1 MPNFMPKAF
10 TRRKSS
16 GNALE
21 EFDKP
26 VESSFRV
33 MPRAEVPKSATTG
46 ELGLGVRRAFN
57 PRPVSSPMGPLQ
69 PAQPLQHLRQNSYDE
84 SPYTGPGNRGSN
96 GSSAANS
103 SASRFYDTGSSARHS
118 STSTLPSSAE
128 FDNDDLFTKKVP
140 VPSEARDRTSSF
152 TSITGRFAFHRK
164 SGKPSGSPTA
174 KNDSEDVHS
183 GRDRAMTAS
192 SYASTAHPPKLENLP
207 SSDFG
212 NDFGDLF
219 SSFAAQQR
227 KSAIL
232 EESPLPQPPPLAMRS
247 ESEPTLPP
255 PPKTFASSRPTQP
268 PSPIRVDRTKDVGG
282 SPYSWDS
289 RDSNDALM
297 ASPPVAAHSPYNE
310 RAPPVPRH
318 SIVPLSASPPPL
330 QVRTNSSPVSERKP
344 ARNGAMKTPSLPVED
359 ADARMVRESFRASR
373 DAKDLEAAQTRQ
385 NGSSESSVKTPSF
398 SSAHSSIQ
406 SQHQAQPVTAASSP
420 DSMAEA
426 TPRAKGAGTANEES
440 RPLFSKTPPTP
451 QTTRPGVRFESQKP
465 ARMTQAEFAVLQR
478 QHQKDPLSDDESD
491 VSDEYIDD
499 DQEEEERKKIEE
511 MRKIRQQQQEKMS
524 AHREMMKKTVGGMN
538 QSLGGRPVSMERP
551 GMNRASMSTSELLG
565 NRASYYGGNEDE
577 DETDDIPLGI
587 LKEHKFPKLGNRLSH
602 HSSLTNL
609 RSASAQGMRPVS
621 AAGSVVGGPGN
632 LPPFARGLP
641 ADLPSEPYLGANLV
655 QQPMRESIGYGAM
668 GPASVYEGSTGGN
681 AQPTLVNMIADAE
694 QAKEARRGGATKI
707 FGTTATYGQRLPQP
721 GQMGMG
727 QGQGMGML
735 GLGMGMPQAQPQQMF
750 MPQQQQQLS
759 MNMNMQQM
767 QMQQMQ
773 AMAQLQQQM
782 QMMLQQQQMGIQQGM
797 PQMGMQPVMQQ
808 GMMGQNNFGSPL
820 LGQRPMSMASAQ
832 GLGQQRTRS
841 MVNPPSMSFGGLQQQ
856 FGSHLAPGYAPSL
869 APSERSNVGQSA
881 RYRPVTQQIHDGS
894 STVMSQSTVQPGQA
908 GANRLTIRVKAKS
921 PKSQTSG
928 ANEDDDDEGWGSPK
942 KKWSAKKR
950 SKSDNQLTDFIPAF
964 E

>member
-26 VESSFRV
+26 GESSFRV
-33 MPRAEVPKSATTG
+33 MPRTDLPKTATTG

-57 PRPVSSPMGPLQ
+57 PRP
-69 PAQPLQHLRQNSYDE
+69 HLRQNSYDE
-84 SPYTGPGNRGSN
+84 SPYAGPGNRGSN
-96 GSSAANS
+96 GSSTANS
-103 SASRFYDTGSSARHS
+103 NASRFYDTGSSARHS

-164 SGKPSGSPTA
+164 SGKVSGSPTT
-174 KNDSEDVHS
+174 KNDPEDVHS
-183 GRDRAMTAS
+183 GRERAMTAS

-207 SSDFG
+207 ATDFG

-219 SSFAAQQR
+219 TSFASQQR

-232 EESPLPQPPPLAMRS
+232 EESPLPLPPPLAMRS
-247 ESEPTLPP
+247 ESEPALPP
-255 PPKTFASSRPTQP
+255 PPKTFASSRPAQP

-297 ASPPVAAHSPYNE
+297 VSPVAAHSPYNE
-310 RAPPVPRH
+310 RVPPVPRH
-318 SIVPLSASPPPL
+318 SVPLSGSPPPL
-330 QVRTNSSPVSERKP
+330 QVRTHSSPVSERKSV
-344 ARNGAMKTPSLPVED
+344 RNGAMKTPSLPVED
-359 ADARMVRESFRASR
+359 EDAKMVRESFRASR
-373 DAKDLEAAQTRQ
+373 DAKEIQAAQTRQ

-426 TPRAKGAGTANEES
+426 TPRAKGVSTANEES

-491 VSDEYIDD
+491 ESDEYIDD

-511 MRKIRQQQQEKMS
+511 MRKIRHQQQEKMS
-524 AHREMMKKTVGGMN
+524 AHREMMKKTVGGLN
-538 QSLGGRPVSMERP
+538 QSLGSRPVGMERP

-587 LKEHKFPKLGNRLSH
+587 LREHKFPKLGNRLSH

-609 RSASAQGMRPVS
+609 RSASAQGMRPGS
-621 AAGSVVGGPGN
+621 AAGSVIGGSTN

-721 GQMGMG
+721 GQMSQGM
-727 QGQGMGML
+727 GQGMGML

-750 MPQQQQQLS
+750 MPQQQQQQQLS
-759 MNMNMQQM
+759 MNMQQM

-782 QMMLQQQQMGIQQGM
+782 QIMLQQQQMGIHQGM
-797 PQMGMQPVMQQ
+797 PQMGMQPGMQQ
-808 GMMGQNNFGSPL
+808 GMMGQNSFGSL

-856 FGSHLAPGYAPSL
+856 FGNHLTPGYAPSL
-869 APSERSNVGQSA
+869 APSERSNVGKSA
-881 RYRPVTQQIHDGS
+881 RYRPVTQPLHDGS
-894 STVMSQSTVQPGQA
+894 STVMSQSTVQPGQPD
-908 GANRLTIRVKAKS
+908 ANRLTIRVKAKS

-928 ANEDDDDEGWGSPK
+928 GNEDDDEGWGSPK

-950 SKSDNQLTDFIPAF
+950 SQSDNQLSNFIPAF

>member
-26 VESSFRV
+26 MEPSSSFRV
-33 MPRAEVPKSATTG
+33 MPRTEVQKSATTG
-46 ELGLGVRRAFN
+46 DVSLGVRRAFN
-57 PRPVSSPMGPLQ
+57 ARPVSSPMQPMQ
-69 PAQPLQHLRQNSYDE
+69 PAQQMQHLRQNSYDE
-84 SPYTGPGNRGSN
+84 SPYAGPGNRGSN

-103 SASRFYDTGSSARHS
+103 SASRFYDTSSSARYS
-118 STSTLPSSAE
+118 SSSTLPSSAE
-128 FDNDDLFTKKVP
+128 FENDDLFAKKVP
-140 VPSEARDRTSSF
+140 VPHEGRDRTSSF

-164 SGKPSGSPTA
+164 SGKASGSPTT
-174 KNDSEDVHS
+174 KNDLEDVSLQNS

-207 SSDFG
+207 STDFG

-219 SSFAAQQR
+219 SSFASQQR

-232 EESPLPQPPPLAMRS
+232 EESPLPHPPPLAMRS
-247 ESEPTLPP
+247 
-255 PPKTFASSRPTQP
+255 
-268 PSPIRVDRTKDVGG
+268 
-282 SPYSWDS
+282 
-289 RDSNDALM
+289 
-297 ASPPVAAHSPYNE
+297 
-310 RAPPVPRH
+310 
-318 SIVPLSASPPPL
+318 
-330 QVRTNSSPVSERKP
+330 
-344 ARNGAMKTPSLPVED
+344 
-359 ADARMVRESFRASR
+359 
-373 DAKDLEAAQTRQ
+373 
-385 NGSSESSVKTPSF
+385 
-398 SSAHSSIQ
+398 
-406 SQHQAQPVTAASSP
+406 PVTAASSP

-426 TPRAKGAGTANEES
+426 TPRAKGASMANEEA

-478 QHQKDPLSDDESD
+478 QHQVDPLSDDESD

-538 QSLGGRPVSMERP
+538 QSFGGSVRPGSIERP
-551 GMNRASMSTSELLG
+551 GLNRASMSASELLG
-565 NRASYYGGNEDE
+565 NRTSYYGGNDEE

-609 RSASAQGMRPVS
+609 RSASAQGMRPSS
-621 AAGSVVGGPGN
+621 AAGSVVGGSNN

-668 GPASVYEGSTGGN
+668 GPASVYEGSAAGN

-707 FGTTATYGQRLPQP
+707 FGTGTTYGQRLPQP
-721 GQMGMG
+721 GAMQQQMVPG
-727 QGQGMGML
+727 QGML
-735 GLGMGMPQAQPQQMF
+735 GLGMGMPQAQAQPQQMF
-750 MPQQQQQLS
+750 MPQQQQMS
-759 MNMNMQQM
+759 MNMQQM

-782 QMMLQQQQMGIQQGM
+782 QLMLQQQQMGIQQGLPQMSM
-797 PQMGMQPVMQQ
+797 PQPMMQP
-808 GMMGQNNFGSPL
+808 GMMPQNSFLSAN
-820 LGQRPMSMASAQ
+820 LGQRPMSMASNQ

-841 MVNPPSMSFGGLQQQ
+841 MVNPPTMNFNSMQQQ
-856 FGSHLAPGYAPSL
+856 FGNHLAPGYAPSL
-869 APSERSNVGQSA
+869 APSERSNVGKSA

-921 PKSQTSG
+921 PKSQANG
-928 ANEDDDDEGWGSPK
+928 ANDDDDEGWGSPK

-950 SKSDNQLTDFIPAF
+950 SQSDNQLADFIPAF

>member
-84 SPYTGPGNRGSN
+84 SPYTGPGN
-96 GSSAANS
+96 
-103 SASRFYDTGSSARHS
+103 S

-707 FGTTATYGQRLPQP
+707 FG
-721 GQMGMG
+721 
-727 QGQGMGML
+727 
-735 GLGMGMPQAQPQQMF
+735 
-750 MPQQQQQLS
+750 
-759 MNMNMQQM
+759 
-767 QMQQMQ
+767 
-773 AMAQLQQQM
+773 
-782 QMMLQQQQMGIQQGM
+782 M

>member
-1 MPNFMPKAF
+1 
-10 TRRKSS
+10 
-16 GNALE
+16 
-21 EFDKP
+21 
-26 VESSFRV
+26 
-33 MPRAEVPKSATTG
+33 
-46 ELGLGVRRAFN
+46 
-57 PRPVSSPMGPLQ
+57 MGPMQ
-69 PAQPLQHLRQNSYDE
+69 PAQPMQQHMRQNSYDE
-84 SPYTGPGNRGSN
+84 SPYAGPGNRGSN
-96 GSSAANS
+96 GSSAATS
-103 SASRFYDTGSSARHS
+103 SASRFYDTGSSARYS

-128 FDNDDLFTKKVP
+128 FENDDLFAKKVP
-140 VPSEARDRTSSF
+140 APGEARDRTSSF

-164 SGKPSGSPTA
+164 SGKASGSPPA
-174 KNDSEDVHS
+174 KQDLDDVSLQNS

-219 SSFAAQQR
+219 TSFASQQR

-247 ESEPTLPP
+247 ESEPALPP

-268 PSPIRVDRTKDVGG
+268 PSPIRVDRAKDVGG

-297 ASPPVAAHSPYNE
+297 ASPPAAAHSPYNE
-310 RAPPVPRH
+310 RPPPVPRH
-318 SIVPLSASPPPL
+318 TAPLSATPPLPL

-344 ARNGAMKTPSLPVED
+344 ARNGVTKTTSMPVED

-373 DAKDLEAAQTRQ
+373 DAKELETVQTHQ

-406 SQHQAQPVTAASSP
+406 SQHQAQPATASSSP

-426 TPRAKGAGTANEES
+426 TPRAKGSSMANEEA

-451 QTTRPGVRFESQKP
+451 LTTRPGVRFESQKP

-478 QHQKDPLSDDESD
+478 QHQKDPISDDESD

-511 MRKIRQQQQEKMS
+511 MRKIRSQQQEKMS

-538 QSLGGRPVSMERP
+538 QSFGGSARPGSMERP
-551 GMNRASMSTSELLG
+551 GLNRASMSTSELLG
-565 NRASYYGGNEDE
+565 NRSSYYGNDEE

-587 LKEHKFPKLGNRLSH
+587 LKEHKFPKLGHRLSH

-609 RSASAQGMRPVS
+609 RSASAQGMRPSS
-621 AAGSVVGGPGN
+621 AAGSVIGGSNN

-641 ADLPSEPYLGANLV
+641 ADPMNEPYLGANLV

-694 QAKEARRGGATKI
+694 QAKEMRRGGATKI
-707 FGTTATYGQRLPQP
+707 FGTGATYGQRLPQP
-721 GQMGMG
+721 GAMQQQMGMG
-727 QGQGMGML
+727 QGQGVGML
-735 GLGMGMPQAQPQQMF
+735 GLGMGMPQMQPQPQQIF

-782 QMMLQQQQMGIQQGM
+782 QMMLQQQQMGIQTGM
-797 PQMGMQPVMQQ
+797 PQMGMSPMMPQ
-808 GMMGQNNFGSPL
+808 GMMPQNNFLSANPA
-820 LGQRPMSMASAQ
+820 QRPMSMASTA
-832 GLGQQRTRS
+832 GVGQQRTRS
-841 MVNPPSMSFGGLQQQ
+841 MVNPPTLGLNGLQQQ
-856 FGSHLAPGYAPSL
+856 FGSHLGPGYAPSL
-869 APSERSNVGQSA
+869 APSERSNVGKSA
-881 RYRPVTQQIHDGS
+881 RYRPVTQQFHDGS
-894 STVMSQSTVQPGQA
+894 STVMSQSTVQPAQA
-908 GANRLTIRVKAKS
+908 GSNRLTIRVKAKS
-921 PKSQTSG
+921 PKSQTNG
-928 ANEDDDDEGWGSPK
+928 VDEDDNDEGWGSPK

-950 SKSDNQLTDFIPAF
+950 SQSDNQLTDFIPAF

>member
-1 MPNFMPKAF
+1 M
-10 TRRKSS
+10 
-16 GNALE
+16 
-21 EFDKP
+21 
-26 VESSFRV
+26 
-33 MPRAEVPKSATTG
+33 
-46 ELGLGVRRAFN
+46 
-57 PRPVSSPMGPLQ
+57 
-69 PAQPLQHLRQNSYDE
+69 RQNSYDE
-84 SPYTGPGNRGSN
+84 SPYAGPGNRGSN

-103 SASRFYDTGSSARHS
+103 SASRFYDTGSSARYS

-128 FDNDDLFTKKVP
+128 FENDDLFAKKVP
-140 VPSEARDRTSSF
+140 VPNEARDRTSSF

-164 SGKPSGSPTA
+164 SGKASGSPTA
-174 KNDSEDVHS
+174 KQDLDDVSLQNS

-219 SSFAAQQR
+219 TSFASQQR

-232 EESPLPQPPPLAMRS
+232 EESPLPQPPPLAMRT
-247 ESEPTLPP
+247 ESEPMLPP

-297 ASPPVAAHSPYNE
+297 ASPPAVAHSPYTE
-310 RAPPVPRH
+310 RPPPVPRH
-318 SIVPLSASPPPL
+318 TAPLSASPPPPL
-330 QVRTNSSPVSERKP
+330 QPRTNSSPVAERKP
-344 ARNGAMKTPSLPVED
+344 TRNGLMKTSSLPVED
-359 ADARMVRESFRASR
+359 DDARMVRESFRASR
-373 DAKDLEAAQTRQ
+373 DAKELEAGQTRQ

-406 SQHQAQPVTAASSP
+406 SQRQVQPVTAASSP
-420 DSMAEA
+420 DSLAEA
-426 TPRAKGAGTANEES
+426 TPRAKGSSMANEEA

-451 QTTRPGVRFESQKP
+451 VTTRPGVRFESQKP

-511 MRKIRQQQQEKMS
+511 MRKIRQQQQEKMT
-524 AHREMMKKTVGGMN
+524 AHREMMKKTTGGMN
-538 QSLGGRPVSMERP
+538 QSFGGSARPGSMERP
-551 GMNRASMSTSELLG
+551 GLNRASMSTSELLG
-565 NRASYYGGNEDE
+565 NRASYYGDNDEE

-609 RSASAQGMRPVS
+609 RSASAQGMRPSS
-621 AAGSVVGGPGN
+621 AAGSVIGGSNN

-707 FGTTATYGQRLPQP
+707 FGTGNTFGQRLPQP
-721 GQMGMG
+721 GAMQQPMGMG

-750 MPQQQQQLS
+750 APQQQQQLS

-782 QMMLQQQQMGIQQGM
+782 QLMLQQQQMGIQTGMPQM
-797 PQMGMQPVMQQ
+797 PQMGMSPMMQQ
-808 GMMGQNNFGSPL
+808 AMMPQNNFLSANGP
-820 LGQRPMSMASAQ
+820 QRPMSMASNQ
-832 GLGQQRTRS
+832 GMGQQRTMS
-841 MVNPPSMSFGGLQQQ
+841 MVNPPKLNFNGMQQQQ

-869 APSERSNVGQSA
+869 APSERSNVGKSA

-894 STVMSQSTVQPGQA
+894 STVMSQSTVQPNQA
-908 GANRLTIRVKAKS
+908 AANRLTIRVKAKS
-921 PKSQTSG
+921 PKSQTNG
-928 ANEDDDDEGWGSPK
+928 ADEEENDDGWGSPK

-950 SKSDNQLTDFIPAF
+950 SQSDNQLTDFIPAF

>member
-1 MPNFMPKAF
+1 M
-10 TRRKSS
+10 
-16 GNALE
+16 
-21 EFDKP
+21 
-26 VESSFRV
+26 
-33 MPRAEVPKSATTG
+33 
-46 ELGLGVRRAFN
+46 
-57 PRPVSSPMGPLQ
+57 
-69 PAQPLQHLRQNSYDE
+69 
-84 SPYTGPGNRGSN
+84 
-96 GSSAANS
+96 
-103 SASRFYDTGSSARHS
+103 
-118 STSTLPSSAE
+118 
-128 FDNDDLFTKKVP
+128 
-140 VPSEARDRTSSF
+140 
-152 TSITGRFAFHRK
+152 
-164 SGKPSGSPTA
+164 
-174 KNDSEDVHS
+174 
-183 GRDRAMTAS
+183 
-192 SYASTAHPPKLENLP
+192 
-207 SSDFG
+207 
-212 NDFGDLF
+212 
-219 SSFAAQQR
+219 
-227 KSAIL
+227 
-232 EESPLPQPPPLAMRS
+232 
-247 ESEPTLPP
+247 LPP

-268 PSPIRVDRTKDVGG
+268 PSPIRVDRSKDVGG

-297 ASPPVAAHSPYNE
+297 ASPPAAAHSPYNE
-310 RAPPVPRH
+310 RPPPVPRH
-318 SIVPLSASPPPL
+318 TAPLSVSPPPPL
-330 QVRTNSSPVSERKP
+330 QPRTNTSPVTERKP
-344 ARNGAMKTPSLPVED
+344 GRNGLMKTASLPVED
-359 ADARMVRESFRASR
+359 EDARLVRESFRASR
-373 DAKDLEAAQTRQ
+373 DAKELGATQTRQ

-426 TPRAKGAGTANEES
+426 TPRAKGASMANEEA

-478 QHQKDPLSDDESD
+478 QHQVDPLSDDESD

-538 QSLGGRPVSMERP
+538 QSFGGSVRPGSIERP
-551 GMNRASMSTSELLG
+551 GLNRASMSASELLG
-565 NRASYYGGNEDE
+565 NRTSYYGGNDEE

-609 RSASAQGMRPVS
+609 RSASAQGMRPSS
-621 AAGSVVGGPGN
+621 AAGSVVGGSNN

-668 GPASVYEGSTGGN
+668 GPASVYEGSAAGN

-707 FGTTATYGQRLPQP
+707 FGTGTTYGQRLPQP
-721 GQMGMG
+721 GAMQQQMVPG
-727 QGQGMGML
+727 QGML
-735 GLGMGMPQAQPQQMF
+735 GLGMGMPQAQAQPQQMF
-750 MPQQQQQLS
+750 MPQQQQMS
-759 MNMNMQQM
+759 MNMQQM

-782 QMMLQQQQMGIQQGM
+782 QLMLQQQQMGIQQGLPQMSM
-797 PQMGMQPVMQQ
+797 PQPMMQP
-808 GMMGQNNFGSPL
+808 GMMPQNSFLSAN
-820 LGQRPMSMASAQ
+820 LGQRPMSMASNQ

-841 MVNPPSMSFGGLQQQ
+841 MVNPPTMNFNSMQQQ
-856 FGSHLAPGYAPSL
+856 FGNHLAPGYAPSL
-869 APSERSNVGQSA
+869 APSERSNVGKSA

-921 PKSQTSG
+921 PKSQANG
-928 ANEDDDDEGWGSPK
+928 ANDDDDEGWGSPK

-950 SKSDNQLTDFIPAF
+950 SQSDNQLADFIPAF